1 MKLLTGLNMLFAIW
15 LLLWACPAGGDTS
28 TVNIMDQSIDDSS
41 SFDQFTYAA
50 LNTTVTDINNASFVA
65 GVTSVSSTRCR
76 DETVSATMPTVLPR
90 QPKFGDLTSFV
101 KLPRGFCHSQNST
114 SLSFL
119 DPLLDVKTALKLLN
133 ASDASSKIFLHLS
146 LS

>member
-41 SFDQFTYAA
+41 SFDKFTYAA

-65 GVTSVSSTRCR
+65 GVTSVSSTGCLHGA
-76 DETVSATMPTVLPR
+76 DSATMPTVLPR
-90 QPKFGDLTSFV
+90 QSDFGDLTSFV
-101 KLPRGFCHSQNST
+101 KLPRGFCHLQNST
-114 SLSFL
+114 SLSSFDL
-119 DPLLDVKTALKLLN
+119 FLDVKTALKPLN
-133 ASDASSKIFLHLS
+133 ASDASSKIFFHLS